1 MRVTNNMITNRV
13 SYNLGNSISRYMD
26 LQTQIS
32 SGRRI
37 NRPSD
42 DPLGILRDLDYR
54 KEISK
59 AQQYQRNISQGQTW
73 MQSYDT
79 ILSETNSLLVSASL
93 VAETMAN
100 GTMDAE
106 LRASAAEEIRSTID
120 QIMNM
125 ANTQK
130 EGKYIFSGFTTD
142 SKAIRSTG
150 NGFVYAGDDGLL
162 NFQIDNS
169 SRMQVNLLGRD
180 IFLKQINALGADAD
194 YNVALTNDTL
204 LENLHNGEGIDL
216 TTPTFKILDKNLGLE
231 ADIDLTGATT
241 IDDVINTINSSLIM
255 NGIINMQARVG
266 DDKNNILFGTV
277 KIDAIAGQTALSDL
291 NDGNSI
297 DMSNGK
303 ILVSDGAG
311 TNVEIDLRGAATIDD
326 VITKFNDQMAAKGI
340 NNVTMA
346 INPLQN
352 GLMITDTNGTPLNLS
367 ISDIDNT
374 SNLAADL
381 GIVGAIDPTL
391 TGTSLDPQVNFEIIE
406 DGGTIAEQLGILAQ
420 FNSNYNGED
429 LDPNITAD
437 TLLTDL
443 NNSLGLDLGEIEI
456 KQGDIVR
463 NVNLGDSS
471 LVTIQDLIDH
481 LNDSG
486 VNITAEINPNGTGVQ
501 IINNDPNRSLIIS
514 DVDNGVT
521 SKKLKLFGSADVMGS
536 LLALVEALE
545 TNDVDGVGLVMGNLQ
560 NSSRHVIRERAAI
573 GAKTIQLESTSTR
586 LVDQELLFTKN
597 LSEIEDADLTEMI
610 TQLATY
616 ENNYNAALIASSK
629 IIQQSLL
636 DFLR

>member
-13 SYNLGNSISRYMD
+13 SYNLSNSISRYMN

-59 AQQYQRNISQGQTW
+59 NQQYQRNISQGQTW

-106 LRASAAEEIRSTID
+106 LRDSAAAEVRATID
-120 QIMNM
+120 QILNM

-130 EGKYIFSGFTTD
+130 EGKYIFSGFMTD
-142 SKAIRSTG
+142 TKAIRSSN
-150 NGFVYAGDDGLL
+150 NGFVFTGDDGRL
-162 NFQIDNS
+162 NYQIDNS
-169 SRMQVNLLGRD
+169 SRMQVNLLGND
-180 IFLKQINALGADAD
+180 VFLKQINTLGGEAD
-194 YNVALTNDTL
+194 YNVALTIDTL

-216 TTPTFKILDKNLGLE
+216 TTSTFTIKDNNLGISV
-231 ADIDLTGATT
+231 DVDLAGATT
-241 IDDVINTINSSLIM
+241 MDDVITTINSTLVT
-255 NGIINMQARVG
+255 NGIINMQAKIG
-266 DDKNNILFGTV
+266 NDKNNIYFETAKTDTITLNT
-277 KIDAIAGQTALSDL
+277 AISDL
-291 NDGNSI
+291 NDGNAI

-303 ILVSDGAG
+303 IMVSDGAG
-311 TNVEIDLRGAATIDD
+311 TNVEIDLRGTSTIDD
-326 VITKFNDQMAAKGI
+326 IIDAFNTQMAAKGI
-340 NNVTMA
+340 SNVNMS
-346 INPLQN
+346 INTTQN
-352 GLMITDTNGTPLNLS
+352 GLRITDSNGTPLNLT
-367 ISDIDNT
+367 ISDMDNT

-391 TGTSLDPQVNFEIIE
+391 EGTSLDPQVNFEIVE
-406 DGGTIAEQLGILAQ
+406 DGGNIAEQLGILAE
-420 FNSNYNGED
+420 FNSSYSGED

-437 TLLTDL
+437 SLLSDL
-443 NNSLGLDLGEIEI
+443 NNGLGFDLGEIEI
-456 KQGDIVR
+456 KQGDTVR
-463 NVNLGDSS
+463 NVDLGSS
-471 LVTIQDLIDH
+471 TLVTIQDLIDH
-481 LNDSG
+481 LNNSG
-486 VNITAEINPNGTGVQ
+486 VNITASINEQGTGVQ
-501 IINNDPNRSLIIS
+501 IINNDPNRSLII
-514 DVDNGVT
+514 DDADGGLT
-521 SKKLKLFGSADVMGS
+521 SKKLKLYGGADILGS
-536 LLALVEALE
+536 LMALVDALE
-545 TNDVDGVGLVMGNLQ
+545 SNDVDGIGLIMGDLQ
-560 NSSRHVIRERAAI
+560 NSSRHAIKERAAI

-610 TQLATY
+610 TQLSTY